1 MPFSNLGLADQ
12 LVQGILATGYT
23 APTAIQSRAIPLAVS
38 GRDIIGCAQTGTGKT
53 AAFVLPMLN
62 YFLQHAASQK
72 GHPTRGL
79 VLTPTRELAQQVEEF
94 VTGYGR
100 FANMQSIAVYGGV
113 NMENQ
118 IKRLRRGVD
127 IVVATP
133 GRLLD
138 HINRRTVDLSHVEI
152 LVIDEADRMFDMGFI
167 QDVKKIISRIP
178 AKRQTMLFSATM
190 SPEVKSLVGSIQTNP
205 ELIEIGERRKPVE
218 TVKQHFYSISQ
229 ELKIDLLF
237 HILQSKE
244 LDCVLIFSRTK
255 HGADKITHRLERGGI
270 KAVAIHSNRTQAQRQ
285 RALAGFKQGQ
295 FRVMVATDIAA
306 RGIDVEGI
314 SHVVNFD
321 TPTFAEDY
329 IHRIGRTGR
338 ASATGDAITFVSN
351 QEIKYLKSIER
362 YTDKRFELKRYQGFD
377 YTKKAPAPEKE
388 TGSRPSEDRRDRWHG
403 KRDERHD
410 RRQTDSGRPQRDQR
424 RTESSGRP
432 RHEQSRSESS
442 GKPYREQRHKD
453 SSEKPRGE
461 QRHSESSGK
470 PYGEKRHKDF
480 SERPRGQQRHMESS
494 GKPYREKRHKDF
506 SEKSVGG
513 QMHKDSSGKSRIES
527 SSHDHRNETARRPS
541 QETEKPQYVKKQQP
555 SQSIPLQK
563 EHDWRSLVTEI
574 ESGSKLKK
582 KLKKLFVREKI

>member
-1 MPFSNLGLADQ
+1 MPFSELGLDDR

-23 APTAIQSRAIPLAVS
+23 APTAIQSRAIPLAVA

-62 YFLQHAASQK
+62 HFLRQAASHK

-79 VLTPTRELAQQVEEF
+79 VLTPTRELAQQVDEF
-94 VTGYGR
+94 ITGYGR
-100 FANMQSIAVYGGV
+100 FASLQSIAIFGGV
-113 NMENQ
+113 NMESQ

-127 IVVATP
+127 IVAATP

-167 QDVKKIISRIP
+167 QDVRKIISRVP

-190 SPEVKSLVGSIQTNP
+190 SSEVKLLVSSIQTNP
-205 ELIEIGERRKPVE
+205 EMIEIGERRKPVE
-218 TVKQHFYSISQ
+218 TVKQHFYSSPQ
-229 ELKIDLLF
+229 ESKMDLLF

-244 LDCVLIFSRTK
+244 LDCVLVFSRTK
-255 HGADKITHRLERGGI
+255 HGADKISNRLERSGI

-295 FRVMVATDIAA
+295 FKVMVATDIAA

-351 QEIKYLKSIER
+351 QELKYLKSIER
-362 YTDKRFELKRYQGFD
+362 YTDKRFELKRYPGFD
-377 YTKKAPAPEKE
+377 YTKRTPSPEKQAE
-388 TGSRPSEDRRDRWHG
+388 SKLSEDRRDRGHG
-403 KRDERHD
+403 KRDEHHD
-410 RRQTDSGRPQRDQR
+410 RRRTDSGRPQREQR
-424 RTESSGRP
+424 HAEP
-432 RHEQSRSESS
+432 S
-442 GKPYREQRHKD
+442 GKPYREQRHMD
-453 SSEKPRGE
+453 SSEKPRNEQRRFDSTRKPQRE
-461 QRHSESSGK
+461 QRHSDLSGK
-470 PYGEKRHKDF
+470 PRNEERHKNSFDKPRREF
-480 SERPRGQQRHMESS
+480 APRDRSFDNKRGASQGTGRPQFVKKQL
-494 GKPYREKRHKDF
+494 
-506 SEKSVGG
+506 SV
-513 QMHKDSSGKSRIES
+513 QSIP
-527 SSHDHRNETARRPS
+527 PS
-541 QETEKPQYVKKQQP
+541 QET
-555 SQSIPLQK
+555 
-563 EHDWRSLVTEI
+563 DWRKLVSEI
-574 ESGSKLKK
+574 EESGGLKK
-582 KLKKLFVREKI
+582 KLKKLFIRDKV

>member
-1 MPFSNLGLADQ
+1 MPFSTLGLSDQ

-23 APTAIQSRAIPLAVS
+23 APTAIQSRAIPLAVA

-62 YFLQHAASQK
+62 HFLQHAASHK

-100 FANMQSIAVYGGV
+100 FASLQSIAVFGGV
-113 NMENQ
+113 SMDNQ

-167 QDVKKIISRIP
+167 QDVRKIISRVP
-178 AKRQTMLFSATM
+178 AKRQTLLFSATM
-190 SPEVKSLVGSIQTNP
+190 SPEVKSLVASIQTNP
-205 ELIEIGERRKPVE
+205 EMIEIGERRKPVE
-218 TVKQHFYSISQ
+218 TVKQHFYSSPQ
-229 ELKIDLLF
+229 ESKMDLLF

-244 LDCVLIFSRTK
+244 LDCVLVFSRTK
-255 HGADKITHRLERGGI
+255 HGADKISNRLERSGI

-295 FRVMVATDIAA
+295 FKVMVATDIAA

-351 QEIKYLKSIER
+351 QELKYLKSIER
-362 YTDKRFELKRYQGFD
+362 YTDKRFELKRYPGFD
-377 YTKKAPAPEKE
+377 YAKKALPPEKQ
-388 TGSRPSEDRRDRWHG
+388 GDSKSSEDRRDRGHG
-403 KRDERHD
+403 RRDERHD
-410 RRQTDSGRPQRDQR
+410 RRRTDSGRPQREQR
-424 RTESSGRP
+424 RTEYSGKPHREQ
-432 RHEQSRSESS
+432 RHGDLPGKSHAERSHSDAAEKLRYEQKHSDSS
-442 GKPYREQRHKD
+442 GKPHAERRQSD
-453 SSEKPRGE
+453 
-461 QRHSESSGK
+461 SSGK
-470 PYGEKRHKDF
+470 PHAEHRYKKPFDK
-480 SERPRGQQRHMESS
+480 SQRES
-494 GKPYREKRHKDF
+494 G
-506 SEKSVGG
+506 
-513 QMHKDSSGKSRIES
+513 SR
-527 SSHDHRNETARRPS
+527 DHRNDTARRQPHGAGKPQFTKKQPPIQSSSPS
-541 QETEKPQYVKKQQP
+541 QET
-555 SQSIPLQK
+555 
-563 EHDWRSLVTEI
+563 DWRKLVSEI
-574 ESGSKLKK
+574 EEGGSFKK
-582 KLKKLFVREKI
+582 KLKKLFVREKV

>member
-1 MPFSNLGLADQ
+1 MPFSKLGLDDR

-23 APTAIQSRAIPLAVS
+23 APTAIQSRAIPLAVA

-62 YFLQHAASQK
+62 HFLRHAASHK

-94 VTGYGR
+94 ITGYGR
-100 FANMQSIAVYGGV
+100 FASLQSIAIFGGV
-113 NMENQ
+113 NMDNQ

-127 IVVATP
+127 IVAATP

-138 HINRRTVDLSHVEI
+138 HMNRRTVDLSHVEI

-167 QDVKKIISRIP
+167 QDVRKIIGHVP

-190 SPEVKSLVGSIQTNP
+190 SPEVRSLVASIQTNP
-205 ELIEIGERRKPVE
+205 EMIDIGERRKPVE
-218 TVKQHFYSISQ
+218 TVKQHFYSIPQ
-229 ELKIDLLF
+229 ESKIDLLF
-237 HILQSKE
+237 HILQAKE
-244 LDCVLIFSRTK
+244 LDCVLVFSRTK
-255 HGADKITHRLERGGI
+255 HGADKISNRLERSGV

-351 QEIKYLKSIER
+351 QELKYLKSIER
-362 YTDKRFELKRYQGFD
+362 YTDKRFELKRYPGFD
-377 YTKKAPAPEKE
+377 YTKKAPSPEKHAE
-388 TGSRPSEDRRDRWHG
+388 SKSSEDRRDRRYA
-403 KRDERHD
+403 KRDEHHD
-410 RRQTDSGRPQRDQR
+410 RRRTDSGRPQRDQR
-424 RTESSGRP
+424 RMESSGKP
-432 RHEQSRSESS
+432 YHEQRRKDFSEKPHSEQKHTETS
-442 GKPYREQRHKD
+442 GKPYREQRH
-453 SSEKPRGE
+453 R
-461 QRHSESSGK
+461 
-470 PYGEKRHKDF
+470 
-480 SERPRGQQRHMESS
+480 
-494 GKPYREKRHKDF
+494 DF
-506 SEKSVGG
+506 SEKPHSE
-513 QMHKDSSGKSRIES
+513 QRHKDSSGKSRREF
-527 SSHDHRNETARRPS
+527 SSHDRRNDASHRPS
-541 QETEKPQYVKKQQP
+541 HGTDRPQFVKKQP
-555 SQSIPLQK
+555 PVQSVPAAK
-563 EHDWRSLVTEI
+563 ETDWRKLVSEI
-574 ESGSKLKK
+574 EEGGSFKK
-582 KLKKLFVREKI
+582 KLKKLFIREKL

>member
-23 APTAIQSRAIPLAVS
+23 APTAIQSRAIPLAVA

-62 YFLQHAASQK
+62 HFLQHAASHK

-100 FANMQSIAVYGGV
+100 FASLQSIAIFGGV
-113 NMENQ
+113 NMESQ

-167 QDVKKIISRIP
+167 QDVRKIISRVP

-190 SPEVKSLVGSIQTNP
+190 SPEVKSLVASIQNNP
-205 ELIEIGERRKPVE
+205 EMIEIGERRKPVE
-218 TVKQHFYSISQ
+218 TVKQHFYSSPQ
-229 ELKIDLLF
+229 ESKMDLLF

-244 LDCVLIFSRTK
+244 LDCVLVFSRTK
-255 HGADKITHRLERGGI
+255 HGADKISNRLERSGV

-295 FRVMVATDIAA
+295 FKVMVATDIAA

-314 SHVVNFD
+314 SHVINFD

-351 QEIKYLKSIER
+351 QELKYLKSIER
-362 YTDKRFELKRYQGFD
+362 YTDKRFELKRYPGFD
-377 YTKKAPAPEKE
+377 YTKRAPSPEKQGE
-388 TGSRPSEDRRDRWHG
+388 SKSSEDRRDKGHG
-403 KRDERHD
+403 RRDERHD
-410 RRQTDSGRPQRDQR
+410 RRRTDSGRPHREQRH
-424 RTESSGRP
+424 T
-432 RHEQSRSESS
+432 ESS
-442 GKPYREQRHKD
+442 GKPLREQRH
-453 SSEKPRGE
+453 S
-461 QRHSESSGK
+461 
-470 PYGEKRHKDF
+470 
-480 SERPRGQQRHMESS
+480 
-494 GKPYREKRHKDF
+494 
-506 SEKSVGG
+506 
-513 QMHKDSSGKSRIES
+513 DSSGKSFREKKHS
-527 SSHDHRNETARRPS
+527 DLSGKPRNEERHKNSFDKPRREFTPRDRSFDNKRGDSQGTGRPQFVKKQLPVQSIPPS
-541 QETEKPQYVKKQQP
+541 QET
-555 SQSIPLQK
+555 
-563 EHDWRSLVTEI
+563 DWRKLVSEI
-574 ESGSKLKK
+574 EEGGGLKK
-582 KLKKLFVREKI
+582 KLKKLFIRDKV

>member
-1 MPFSNLGLADQ
+1 MPFSKLGLDDR

-23 APTAIQSRAIPLAVS
+23 APTAIQSRAIPLAVA

-62 YFLQHAASQK
+62 HFLQHATSHK

-94 VTGYGR
+94 ITGYGR
-100 FANMQSIAVYGGV
+100 FASLQSIAIYGGV
-113 NMENQ
+113 NMESQ

-127 IVVATP
+127 IIAATP

-138 HINRRTVDLSHVEI
+138 HMNRRTVDLSHVEI

-167 QDVKKIISRIP
+167 QDVRKIISRVQ

-190 SPEVKSLVGSIQTNP
+190 SPEVKSLVASIQTNP
-205 ELIEIGERRKPVE
+205 EMIDIGERRKPVE
-218 TVKQHFYSISQ
+218 TVKQHFYSSPQ
-229 ELKIDLLF
+229 ESKMDLLL

-244 LDCVLIFSRTK
+244 LDCVLVFSRTK
-255 HGADKITHRLERGGI
+255 HGADKITNRLERSGV

-351 QEIKYLKSIER
+351 QELKYLKSIER
-362 YTDKRFELKRYQGFD
+362 YTDKRFELKRYPGFD
-377 YTKKAPAPEKE
+377 YTKKAPSPEKHAE
-388 TGSRPSEDRRDRWHG
+388 SKSSEDRRDRGHG

-410 RRQTDSGRPQRDQR
+410 RRRADSGRPQREQR
-424 RTESSGRP
+424 YT
-432 RHEQSRSESS
+432 ESS
-442 GKPYREQRHKD
+442 GKPHRDQRHGDLSGKAHPERSHSD
-453 SSEKPRGE
+453 AAEKPRYE
-461 QRHSESSGK
+461 QRHSDSSGK
-470 PYGEKRHKDF
+470 PH
-480 SERPRGQQRHMESS
+480 SEHRYKKPFDKSQRES
-494 GKPYREKRHKDF
+494 G
-506 SEKSVGG
+506 
-513 QMHKDSSGKSRIES
+513 SR
-527 SSHDHRNETARRPS
+527 DHRNDTARRQSHVTGKPQFTKKQPPVQSIPPS
-541 QETEKPQYVKKQQP
+541 QET
-555 SQSIPLQK
+555 
-563 EHDWRSLVTEI
+563 DWRKLVSEI
-574 ESGSKLKK
+574 EEGGGLKK
-582 KLKKLFVREKI
+582 KLKKLFIRDKV

>member
-1 MPFSNLGLADQ
+1 MPFSKLGLDDR

-23 APTAIQSRAIPLAVS
+23 APTAIQSRAIPLAVA

-62 YFLQHAASQK
+62 HFLQHAASHK

-94 VTGYGR
+94 ITGYGR
-100 FANMQSIAVYGGV
+100 FASLQSIAIYGGV
-113 NMENQ
+113 NMESQ

-127 IVVATP
+127 IVAATP

-138 HINRRTVDLSHVEI
+138 HMNRRTIDLSHVEI

-167 QDVKKIISRIP
+167 QDVRKIISRVP
-178 AKRQTMLFSATM
+178 SKRQTMLFSATM
-190 SPEVKSLVGSIQTNP
+190 SPEVRSLVTSIQTNP
-205 ELIEIGERRKPVE
+205 EMIDIGERRKPVE
-218 TVKQHFYSISQ
+218 TVKQHFYSSPQ
-229 ELKIDLLF
+229 ESKMDLLL

-244 LDCVLIFSRTK
+244 LDCVLVFSRTK
-255 HGADKITHRLERGGI
+255 HGADKISNRLERSGV

-351 QEIKYLKSIER
+351 QELKYLKSIER
-362 YTDKRFELKRYQGFD
+362 YTDKRFELKRYPGFD
-377 YTKKAPAPEKE
+377 YTKKAPSPERQAESK
-388 TGSRPSEDRRDRWHG
+388 SSEDRRDRGHG

-410 RRQTDSGRPQRDQR
+410 RRRTDSGRPQREQR
-424 RTESSGRP
+424 HT
-432 RHEQSRSESS
+432 ESS
-442 GKPYREQRHKD
+442 GKPYREQRRKDLSEKPHSEQRHKD
-453 SSEKPRGE
+453 SSEKPHGE
-461 QRHSESSGK
+461 QG
-470 PYGEKRHKDF
+470 Y
-480 SERPRGQQRHMESS
+480 
-494 GKPYREKRHKDF
+494 
-506 SEKSVGG
+506 
-513 QMHKDSSGKSRIES
+513 KDSSGKSRREF
-527 SSHDHRNETARRPS
+527 SSHDRRNDTTRRPS
-541 QETEKPQYVKKQQP
+541 QGSGRPQFIKKQP
-555 SQSIPLQK
+555 PVQSIPSSQ
-563 EHDWRSLVTEI
+563 ETDWRKLVSEI
-574 ESGSKLKK
+574 EEGSGFKK
-582 KLKKLFVREKI
+582 KLKKLFIRDKV

>member
-1 MPFSNLGLADQ
+1 MPFSKLGLDDR

-23 APTAIQSRAIPLAVS
+23 APTAIQSRAIPLAVA

-62 YFLQHAASQK
+62 HFLQHAASQK

-94 VTGYGR
+94 ITGYGR
-100 FANMQSIAVYGGV
+100 FASLQSIAIFGGV
-113 NMENQ
+113 NMDSQ

-127 IVVATP
+127 IVAATP

-138 HINRRTVDLSHVEI
+138 HMNRRTIDLSHVEI

-167 QDVKKIISRIP
+167 QDVRKIISRVP

-190 SPEVKSLVGSIQTNP
+190 SPEVRSLVSSIQTNP
-205 ELIEIGERRKPVE
+205 EMIDIGERRKPVE
-218 TVKQHFYSISQ
+218 TVKQHFYSSPQ
-229 ELKIDLLF
+229 ESKMDLLF

-244 LDCVLIFSRTK
+244 LDCVLVFSRTK
-255 HGADKITHRLERGGI
+255 HGADKISNRLERSGV

-295 FRVMVATDIAA
+295 FKVMVATDIAA

-351 QEIKYLKSIER
+351 QELKYLKSIER
-362 YTDKRFELKRYQGFD
+362 YTDKRFELKRYPGFD
-377 YTKKAPAPEKE
+377 YTKKTPSPEKQSE
-388 TGSRPSEDRRDRWHG
+388 SKSSEDRRDRGHG
-403 KRDERHD
+403 RRDERHD
-410 RRQTDSGRPQRDQR
+410 RRRTDSGRPQREQR
-424 RTESSGRP
+424 RTESSGKP
-432 RHEQSRSESS
+432 YHEQGRKDSSEKPHSEQRHTESS
-442 GKPYREQRHKD
+442 GKPYRDQRHK
-453 SSEKPRGE
+453 G
-461 QRHSESSGK
+461 
-470 PYGEKRHKDF
+470 Y
-480 SERPRGQQRHMESS
+480 
-494 GKPYREKRHKDF
+494 
-506 SEKSVGG
+506 SEKSHDE
-513 QMHKDSSGKSRIES
+513 QRRKDSSGKSRREF
-527 SSHDHRNETARRPS
+527 SSHDGRNDTTRRTSQGTGRSQFVKKQPPVQSIPPS
-541 QETEKPQYVKKQQP
+541 QET
-555 SQSIPLQK
+555 
-563 EHDWRSLVTEI
+563 DWRKLVSEI
-574 ESGSKLKK
+574 EEGGSFKK
-582 KLKKLFVREKI
+582 KLKKLFIREKV

>member
-1 MPFSNLGLADQ
+1 MPFSKLGLDDR

-23 APTAIQSRAIPLAVS
+23 APTAIQSRAIPLAVA

-62 YFLQHAASQK
+62 HFLQHAASHK

-79 VLTPTRELAQQVEEF
+79 VLTPTRELAQQVDEF
-94 VTGYGR
+94 ITGYGR
-100 FANMQSIAVYGGV
+100 FASLQSIAIFGGV
-113 NMENQ
+113 NMESQ

-127 IVVATP
+127 IVAATP

-138 HINRRTVDLSHVEI
+138 HMNRRTVDLSHVEI

-167 QDVKKIISRIP
+167 QDVRKIISRVP

-190 SPEVKSLVGSIQTNP
+190 SPEVRSLVASIQTNP
-205 ELIEIGERRKPVE
+205 EMIDIGERRKPVE
-218 TVKQHFYSISQ
+218 TVKQHFYSSPQ
-229 ELKIDLLF
+229 ESKIDLLF

-244 LDCVLIFSRTK
+244 LDCVLVFSRTK
-255 HGADKITHRLERGGI
+255 HGADKISNRLERSGV

-351 QEIKYLKSIER
+351 QELKYLKSIER
-362 YTDKRFELKRYQGFD
+362 YTDKRFELKRYPGFD
-377 YTKKAPAPEKE
+377 YTKRTPSPERQAESK
-388 TGSRPSEDRRDRWHG
+388 SSEDRHNRGHG
-403 KRDERHD
+403 KRDERYD
-410 RRQTDSGRPQRDQR
+410 RRRTDSGRPQRDQR
-424 RTESSGRP
+424 RTESTGKP
-432 RHEQSRSESS
+432 FEEQRHKDFSEKPHSEQRHTEPS
-442 GKPYREQRHKD
+442 GKPYREQK
-453 SSEKPRGE
+453 
-461 QRHSESSGK
+461 
-470 PYGEKRHKDF
+470 
-480 SERPRGQQRHMESS
+480 
-494 GKPYREKRHKDF
+494 HKDF
-506 SEKSVGG
+506 SEKPHGE
-513 QMHKDSSGKSRIES
+513 QRHKDSSGQSRREF
-527 SSHDHRNETARRPS
+527 SSHSRRNEITRRLSQGTGRPQFVKKQPLVQSIPPS
-541 QETEKPQYVKKQQP
+541 QET
-555 SQSIPLQK
+555 
-563 EHDWRSLVTEI
+563 DWRKLISEI
-574 ESGSKLKK
+574 EEGGGFKK
-582 KLKKLFVREKI
+582 KLKKLFIRDKV